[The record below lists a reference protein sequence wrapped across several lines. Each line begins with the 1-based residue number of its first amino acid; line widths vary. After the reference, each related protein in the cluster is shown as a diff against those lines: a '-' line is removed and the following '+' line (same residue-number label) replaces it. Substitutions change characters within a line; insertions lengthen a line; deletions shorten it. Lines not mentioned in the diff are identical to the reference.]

1 MPPAIRRLWQ
11 TGRLFLLAALP
22 LVTVVSLSGAA
33 VMAYA
38 KATRLAAH
46 IVEVRQE
53 LDEWLGDLLDA
64 ETGARGYLASGEEVF
79 LEPYHAAVMRERNHA
94 AVVGRLIMNDSQ
106 ARSDGAAAEHDA
118 LATMV
123 HLDELVSLVNSGHRR
138 DAIGRLASGEQ
149 KQHMDAFRRDVAA
162 IRSSETNLWVAQ
174 QAIAE
179 SAARRGVVFS
189 VVFVFLSGGILV
201 LGWRR
206 EHTHQLFT
214 SKLAERARLQ
224 LHALS
229 ELAISLAE
237 LRTSSEVAPVVVEQ
251 GMAAASADTCTLYLL
266 DAAGT
271 TLELTQHRGVAP
283 EVLGKIRH
291 ISATAGN
298 PDVFKRMQDGLAT
311 WAESDSDY
319 ARLYPDLAATSSSG
333 ARARAFWSVPLVA
346 EGKALGLL
354 GVGYYQ
360 PRKFSPDERRFV
372 ETLAS
377 HCAQALLRAA
387 RLERE
392 DEARGWLN
400 TTLRSIGDAV
410 IATDGKGG
418 VTFMNPVAEK
428 LTGWTEAEARGH
440 PLDQVFCI
448 FSAKTGEG
456 VESPV
461 TKVLREGVVVGLA
474 NHTILRSRTGTQ
486 VPIDD
491 SGAPIRT
498 KSGEIKGV
506 VMVFRD
512 VTREQREHVRNEFL
526 SAAGEALVSSIDY
539 PATLATVAKL
549 AVPTL
554 ADWCAVDL
562 VDPDAKTLR
571 QVAVAHVDEDKV
583 RFARALG
590 ERYPPNPD
598 DTTGPLN
605 VIRTGRAELYTEIP
619 QDLLE
624 RGARD
629 AEHLRIIRDLHLQS
643 AMVVPLR
650 GHGQTL
656 GAMTFVYADSGRRY
670 SSEDLSFAEDFARR
684 AAMAIEN
691 ARAVKEKDE
700 ARTREQVL
708 RSAAE
713 LANRAKDEFLA
724 TVSHELRTPL
734 TAILGWAV
742 LLRRRNLSP
751 ETDKPLA
758 TIERNAR
765 LQAKL
770 IEDVLDI
777 SRIMSGKLALNFGPT
792 KMRDTI
798 ISAVEVVAPAAS
810 AKDVSIVMEI
820 PDEDAP
826 IVADS
831 DRLQQVVW
839 NLVSNAVKFTP
850 KDGRVLVRLERRPP
864 AVCIVVSDNGEGIR
878 RNVLPFL
885 FEPFWQADAS
895 TRRRHGGLGL
905 GLSIVRQLVVA
916 HGGTVRADSDGEGTG
931 ATFTVLLPERPIVK
945 AVGEVATPGTAAGI
959 PSPVDKAPRLDGVR
973 VLLVDDE
980 PDALELVSEV
990 LRANGAEV
998 LTVLSA
1004 QKALALLP
1012 NARPHVVVS
1021 DIGMPDMDG
1030 LDLIKALR
1038 SLPADQGGQTPA
1050 IALTA
1055 FTRSED
1061 VERALAAGFQAHL
1074 FKPVG
1079 VVSLAEAVARL
1090 GKRGQARDPATVERE
1105 IGG

>member
-1 MPPAIRRLWQ
+1 MLPANRRLWP
-11 TGRLFLLAALP
+11 TGRLFLLAAFT
-22 LVTVVSLSGAA
+22 LVAVVILSGAA
-33 VMAYA
+33 VMAYE

-53 LDEWLGDLLDA
+53 VDEWLGDMLDA
-64 ETGARGYLASGEEVF
+64 ETGVRGYVASGEEVF
-79 LEPYHAAVMRERNHA
+79 LEPYQVAVRRERGQA
-94 AVVGRLIMNDSQ
+94 LVVKRLIANDSK
-106 ARSDGAAAEHDA
+106 ARSDGDAADRDA
-118 LATMV
+118 QATMAY
-123 HLDELVSLVNSGHRR
+123 LENIVSLMRSGLRPA
-138 DAIGRLASGEQ
+138 AIALLASGEE
-149 KQHMDAFRRDVAA
+149 KQHMDGFRADVLA
-162 IRSSETNLWVAQ
+162 IRASENDLLVDQ
-174 QAIAE
+174 EAIAAA
-179 SAARRGVVFS
+179 AARRGMALS
-189 VVFVFLSGGILV
+189 VVLVLLSGGVIV

-206 EHTHQLFT
+206 ERVHQRLT
-214 SKLAERARLQ
+214 TQLAERARYQ
-224 LHALS
+224 LNALS
-229 ELAISLAE
+229 ELAASLAE
-237 LRTSSEVAPVVVEQ
+237 VRTSSEVAPVVVEQ
-251 GMAAASADTCTLYLL
+251 AMRAASADTCTLYLL
-266 DAAGT
+266 DLAGPA
-271 TLELTQHRGVAP
+271 LKLVEHRGVAP
-283 EVLGKIRH
+283 EVLDKIRR
-291 ISATAGN
+291 ISATAGT
-298 PDVFKRMQDGLAT
+298 PDVFSRMQEGLAT
-311 WAESDSDY
+311 WAESDADY
-319 ARLYPDLAATSSSG
+319 ARLYPDLAATPSNE
-333 ARARAFWSVPLVA
+333 ARAKAFWSVPLVA
-346 EGKALGLL
+346 EGKPLGLL
-354 GVGYYQ
+354 GAGYYQ
-360 PRKFSPDERRFV
+360 PREFSPEERRFI
-372 ETLAS
+372 ETLAG
-377 HCAQALLRAA
+377 HCAQALLRAE

-410 IATDGKGG
+410 IATDAKGK
-418 VTFMNPVAEK
+418 VTFVNPVAEK
-428 LTGWTEAEARGH
+428 LTGWSEAESRGRS
-440 PLDQVFCI
+440 LDEVFCI
-448 FSAKTGEG
+448 FSEQTREL

-461 TKVLREGVVVGLA
+461 SKVLREGVVVGLA
-474 NHTILRSRTGTQ
+474 NHTMLRSRAGAEI
-486 VPIDD
+486 PIDD
-491 SGAPIRT
+491 SGAPIRGQ
-498 KSGEIKGV
+498 SGEIKGV

-512 VTREQREHVRNEFL
+512 VTREKREHVRNQFL
-526 SAAGEALVSSIDY
+526 AAAGEALVSSIDY

-562 VDPDAKTLR
+562 VDPEAKTLR

-598 DTTGPLN
+598 DATGVPN
-605 VIRTGRAELYTEIP
+605 VVRTGRSELYSEIP
-619 QDLLE
+619 QALLE
-624 RGARD
+624 RSARD
-629 AEHLRIIRDLHLQS
+629 ADHLRIIRDLRLQS

-650 GHGQTL
+650 SHGQPL

-742 LLRRRNLSP
+742 LLRRRNLP
-751 ETDKPLA
+751 VEIDRPLS

-770 IEDVLDI
+770 IEDVLDS
-777 SRIMSGKLALNFGPT
+777 SRIMSGKLALNFGVT
-792 KMRDTI
+792 RMRDTVV
-798 ISAVEVVAPAAS
+798 SAVEVVTPAAQ
-810 AKDVSIVMEI
+810 AKGIAMVMDLPEEDVSV
-820 PDEDAP
+820 
-826 IVADS
+826 VADP

-839 NLVSNAVKFTP
+839 NLLSNAVKFTP
-850 KDGRVLVRLERRPP
+850 KGGRVSVRLERRPSD
-864 AVCIVVSDNGEGIR
+864 VCISVSDNGEGIR

-895 TRRRHGGLGL
+895 TKRRHGGLGL

-916 HGGTVRADSDGEGTG
+916 HGGTVKADSEGEGKG
-931 ATFTVLLPERPIVK
+931 ATFTVVLPVRPVIK
-945 AVGEVATPGTAAGI
+945 PIGDVAAPGSAARAAH
-959 PSPVDKAPRLDGVR
+959 PVDRVPRLDGVR

-980 PDALELVSEV
+980 PDALDLVTEV

-998 LTVLSA
+998 VTAGSA
-1004 QKALALLP
+1004 RQALALLP
-1012 NARPHVVVS
+1012 QTRPHVLVS

-1030 LDLIKALR
+1030 LELVRALR
-1038 SLPADQGGQTPA
+1038 SLSADQGGQTPA

-1055 FTRSED
+1055 FTRNED
-1061 VERALAAGFQAHL
+1061 VERALAAGFQTHL

-1090 GKRGQARDPATVERE
+1090 GRSRAGQHSEMAD
-1105 IGG
+1105 